1 MGIQWFAA
9 TTKMMKSILFAAL
22 VAAAYADA
30 EPKADADAYY
40 GYYGYARPYAYGYA
54 RPYAYGYGLGGFR
67 YLGKRSADAD
77 ADADAYYGYSAMP
90 VLMPM
95 VIPDILELMATVL
108 EDTDTLAR
116 GLLMLSPPLM
126 LMPMPTTDITA
137 MPVPM
142 PT

>member
-77 ADADAYYGYSAMP
+77 ADADAYYGYYGY
-90 VLMPM
+90 
-95 VIPDILELMATVL
+95 
-108 EDTDTLAR
+108 AR
-116 GLLMLSPPLM
+116 PYAYGYSGYLGAYGYGLGGYRYL
-126 LMPMPTTDITA
+126 
-137 MPVPM
+137 
-142 PT
+142 